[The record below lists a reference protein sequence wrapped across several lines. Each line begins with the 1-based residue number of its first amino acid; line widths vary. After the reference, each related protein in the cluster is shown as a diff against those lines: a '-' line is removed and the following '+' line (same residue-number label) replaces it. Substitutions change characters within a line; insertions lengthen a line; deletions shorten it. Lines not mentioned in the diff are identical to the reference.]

1 MRSLVRNLT
10 KCDHA
15 NVLYLHEALVSDFL
29 GRIPFGASKSCH
41 VSYVRRWRTSHTFT
55 SCTSNIS
62 VSCPYVHRPC
72 PFGLQGGSREL
83 GQTV

>member
-29 GRIPFGASKSCH
+29 GRIPFGASKLCH
-41 VSYVRRWRTSHTFT
+41 VSDDSDGEALEDQSHLYFMYEQYFCVL
-55 SCTSNIS
+55 SL
-62 VSCPYVHRPC
+62 CP
-72 PFGLQGGSREL
+72 
-83 GQTV
+83 

>member
-29 GRIPFGASKSCH
+29 GRIPFGASKLCH
-41 VSYVRRWRTSHTFT
+41 VSDGEALEDQSHLYFMYEQYFCVL
-55 SCTSNIS
+55 SL
-62 VSCPYVHRPC
+62 CPLDLAH
-72 PFGLQGGSREL
+72 L
-83 GQTV
+83 GWKVY